1 MVVVIMKRNLF
12 NTEYTLRFI
21 YDDEQDDAD
30 EKYDNDVSLI
40 VRILGILNR
49 INEEQRENWR
59 VKVMKSE
66 IIHTELMGD
75 D

>member
-1 MVVVIMKRNLF
+1 MKRNLF